1 MMYTC
6 APSGATSHSSHRK
19 LVKRG
24 GKTLAVDL
32 HCHVQTPAAD
42 DLAKQT
48 AVPKG
53 DPLAQ
58 FGIV

>member
-6 APSGATSHSSHRK
+6 APSSAVSQSGHRK

-24 GKTLAVDL
+24 GKTLAGDL

-42 DLAKQT
+42 DLARQT
-48 AVPKG
+48 AVPAS
-53 DPLAQ
+53 DPLDL
-58 FGIV
+58 V